1 MTSSQLHISHPSFNL
16 NSTHFVSSNCINIS
30 FSSAAAPWNPNKSAT
45 TCSFAID
52 VDDYWNPTSLG
63 ITTTSCTAST
73 VFIIIE
79 VHGCGSHDSW
89 AREVNKILDS
99 KVTII
104 MLRLL
109 SLYHFVTLLLWS
121 IYVTPTN
128 VLVLLSSLLSFVSF
142 VQHCCNKHIRFGV
155 LHFTEWLKCNLMMM
169 TIDFND

>member
-1 MTSSQLHISHPSFNL
+1 MTSSHCIFHPSVNFTQLYSIRLVQLHQHQLQRS
-16 NSTHFVSSNCINIS
+16 STVHRETQTKAQQLV
-30 FSSAAAPWNPNKSAT
+30 P
-45 TCSFAID
+45 FAID
-52 VDDYWNPTSLG
+52 VDDYWNLTSTTT
-63 ITTTSCTAST
+63 TTTSCTAST

-121 IYVTPTN
+121 IYVTPT
-128 VLVLLSSLLSFVSF
+128 LVLLSLVCSLWTSEP
-142 VQHCCNKHIRFGV
+142 
-155 LHFTEWLKCNLMMM
+155 EWLKCNLMMM
-169 TIDFND
+169 CRMMRMDFNDFKPTLIYLIFL